1 MTEPTPHLGD
11 EIQDLLDGHLDAA
24 REAAVRSHL
33 AECDVCRQ
41 HWQRLEWLKQR
52 LRGLADSAP
61 AVPADLE
68 NAIRGALDRE
78 HAELRADAV
87 AHLDHASTASAAPS
101 SLQSP
106 RRRAWRAQAALAA
119 GLAALLVV
127 TIGAGLWWWFRP
139 PTAMEIA
146 RDYVSLAEGTLRIDA
161 ATAYP
166 RTLERYFTVEGGVP
180 NRVYDL
186 DMMRYT
192 LVGGRVQPHRGQPG
206 TLAVYRGV
214 HGELVICE
222 MYFAAPP
229 SGAPVDRRTHKGI
242 EFTVYRQG
250 DVIMVFWDEGPV
262 TCVLAAIMDPETLL
276 QLAFAKAQRQL

>member
-11 EIQDLLDGHLDAA
+11 EIHELLDGRLDPA

-33 AECDVCRQ
+33 AECDVCRE

-52 LRGLADSAP
+52 LRAIADSAP
-61 AVPADLE
+61 LPVDLDV
-68 NAIRGALDRE
+68 AIRGALDRE
-78 HAELRADAV
+78 RPELAADAA
-87 AHLDHASTASAAPS
+87 AHLDQASIGSARPS
-101 SLQSP
+101 SSLPPP
-106 RRRAWRAQAALAA
+106 RRTWRPPLAVAA

-139 PTAMEIA
+139 PTPVEIA
-146 RDYVSLAEGTLRIDA
+146 RDYVSLAEGTLRIDT
-161 ATAYP
+161 ATADP
-166 RTLERYFTVEGGVP
+166 HALERYFTAQGGVP

-206 TLAVYRGV
+206 TVAVYRGAN
-214 HGELVICE
+214 GERVICE
-222 MYFAAPP
+222 MYYAAPP
-229 SGAPVDRRTHKGI
+229 SGSPADRRAYKGI
-242 EFTVYRQG
+242 EFTVYRHG

-262 TCVLAAIMDPETLL
+262 TCVLAAIMDPEALL
-276 QLAFAKAQRQL
+276 QLAFAKAQRQS